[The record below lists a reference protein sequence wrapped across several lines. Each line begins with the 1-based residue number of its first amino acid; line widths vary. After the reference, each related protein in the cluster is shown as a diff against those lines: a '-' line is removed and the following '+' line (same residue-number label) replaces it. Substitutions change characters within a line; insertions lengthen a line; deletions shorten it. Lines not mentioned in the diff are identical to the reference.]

1 MLLQLEA
8 DPKLVYHCG
17 LTLRWLPVCFVS
29 HTIILDYFVEVIS
42 LLNLEILIH
51 WSWLV
56 RDCVWMIRQ
65 GEPSNPDAWGSYS
78 LYCTEQ
84 VTITMLKEEDLCIA
98 GVGGKQSSHCS
109 GGFAQTYEFQS
120 DYRVSCTSSLVAIS
134 RLHQHYLLLSHST
147 VLIQLNRC
155 IVFSMLMVE
164 GLLDGAV
171 TSRCWWTW
179 IRVFILW
186 KL

>member
-1 MLLQLEA
+1 MELEA
-8 DPKLVYHCG
+8 DPKLVHHCG
-17 LTLRWLPVCFVS
+17 LTPQWLPVCFVS
-29 HTIILDYFVEVIS
+29 HTIILGYFVEVIS
-42 LLNLEILIH
+42 LLNLEVLIH

-65 GEPSNPDAWGSYS
+65 DEPSNPDAWGSHS

-84 VTITMLKEEDLCIA
+84 VTITMLKEQDLCIA
-98 GVGGKQSSHCS
+98 GVGGKQSNHCS

-120 DYRVSCTSSLVAIS
+120 DYQVSCTPSLVAIS
-134 RLHQHYLLLSHST
+134 RLHQHYLWLSCST

-164 GLLDGAV
+164 GMLDGAF

-179 IRVFILW
+179 KWVFILW